1 MAEAMEAI
9 SRGPVSLLYF
19 TVQLD
24 DFANLYP
31 KPPYRYFLVT
41 QVFTPD
47 GEYIC
52 TQLLGIDLRAVK
64 YLEAQG
70 CERRTT
76 NKLTAGDRERIQ
88 ACLDK
93 YARFVVTKA
102 TDPVLGHVVGADQ
115 KIQ

>member
-1 MAEAMEAI
+1 MEPI

-41 QVFTPD
+41 QVFTAD

-76 NKLTAGDRERIQ
+76 DKLTVADRERIQ
-88 ACLDK
+88 ACLDQ

-102 TDPVLGHVVGADQ
+102 TDAVLGHVVGTGQ

>member
-1 MAEAMEAI
+1 MEAI

-24 DFANLYP
+24 DFANLHP
-31 KPPYRYFLVT
+31 HPPYRYFLVT

-52 TQLLGIDLRAVK
+52 TQLLGIDLRAAK

-70 CERRTT
+70 CDRRTAD
-76 NKLTAGDRERIQ
+76 KLTAAHRETQFKRAWISI
-88 ACLDK
+88 
-93 YARFVVTKA
+93 RFVVTKA
-102 TDPVLGHVVGADQ
+102 TDAVLEHVVGTGQ

>member
-1 MAEAMEAI
+1 MEAI

-41 QVFTPD
+41 QVFTAD

-70 CERRTT
+70 CDRRTAD
-76 NKLTAGDRERIQ
+76 KLTAADRERIQ
-88 ACLDK
+88 ACLDQ

-102 TDPVLGHVVGADQ
+102 TDAVLGHVVGTDHKVQ
-115 KIQ
+115 